1 MPNVLCI
8 CILSFAIHGERA
20 SKKTC
25 AYSSMSLPVIVW
37 CKMHQE
43 LVLLDRST
51 ELQVCC
57 LAYAR
62 AMTVHSPPYTV
73 ISIPAAMC
81 TRS

>member
-43 LVLLDRST
+43 TCVAGQINRATGVLFAIRPSNDCS
-51 ELQVCC
+51 Q
-57 LAYAR
+57 
-62 AMTVHSPPYTV
+62 SPIHRY
-73 ISIPAAMC
+73 
-81 TRS
+81 